1 MFDRSTLA
9 LIVIV
14 GLVVLFVAVYTL
26 WHILHFIL
34 CKKYDDL
41 LFKQPIFNPS
51 ELGIYSVWP
60 FSLTRSMGY
69 ILLLAAPNFFITKRR
84 FKDITI
90 DRSNIFFLVLFSR
103 IFLFLIFMFALFFL
117 FMVLWSISDMIFLD
131 LDEPSQ
137 PLLP

>member
-69 ILLLAAPNFFITKRR
+69 ILLLAVPNFFITKRR
-84 FKDITI
+84 FKDNTI
-90 DRSNIFFLVLFSR
+90 DRSNIFFLILFSR
-103 IFLFLIFMFALFFL
+103 IFLFLLFMFMLFALFIMAWVTF
-117 FMVLWSISDMIFLD
+117 DMIFLE
-131 LDEPSQ
+131 LDDPGQ
-137 PLLP
+137 PTVP